1 MGRKVITM
9 AKELGTESTRYLLH
23 SHDRL
28 ATEETVGGV
37 QNPSKSSYGMRPMS
51 MAGNSSPGNTHRTM
65 RTADGR
71 RMGTAGEEANDHRHS
86 YVGHPFQIWKQNFCS
101 AAPH

>member
-71 RMGTAGEEANDHRHS
+71 RMGTAGEEVNGDRHS